1 MPFPQPQSKDAV
13 THFGCIDAMRGVAA
27 ICVAIFHYT
36 RFYMPRADV
45 PVIPVQLADV
55 PYSTLLWPIYAHGED
70 AVRLFWVIS
79 GFVFAH
85 VYWQRNTPAREFA
98 VARFARLYPL
108 HFVTLIFVAVL
119 QFISMKTSG
128 HWQIV
133 ENNDLRHFVLQ
144 LFLMD
149 SSLSLS
155 NGNSFNAPIWSV
167 SAEVFV
173 YVLFF
178 ATLPLTKRSP
188 MAASVLLAA
197 ACFMV
202 LNIRPAGFI
211 ISNLVFT
218 CGVFFFA
225 GSTCYAIYRSLQASA
240 PKLIAVIAVFGA
252 VACVG
257 AVTSNTNLLLLALTC
272 AIVLAL
278 ATLERVARGG
288 GAVLRFL
295 GDISYSLYL
304 VHIPLQILVLVIA
317 DIAFGATRGFAA
329 SPVTL
334 PIYLAGSIWVAYLA
348 NVHLEKPVGAWLRQ
362 RLKAKP

>member
-1 MPFPQPQSKDAV
+1 MSSDQPSPLQ
-13 THFGCIDAMRGVAA
+13 TQHFCCIDAMRGVAA

-36 RFYMPRADV
+36 RFYMPRADLA
-45 PVIPVQLADV
+45 VIPVQLADV
-55 PYSTLLWPIYAHGED
+55 PYSSLLWPIYAHGED

-85 VYWQRNTPAREFA
+85 VYWQRSTPAREFA

-167 SAEVFV
+167 SAEVFI

-188 MAASVLLAA
+188 LTASVLLAA
-197 ACFMV
+197 VCFTV
-202 LNIRPAGFI
+202 LNARPTGFI

-225 GSTCYAIYRSLQASA
+225 GSACYAIYRNFQAST
-240 PKLIAVIAVFGA
+240 LRLLSVIAALCAAAWVSA
-252 VACVG
+252 VSG
-257 AVTSNTNLLLLALTC
+257 NINLLLLALTC
-272 AIVLAL
+272 AIVMAL
-278 ATLERVARGG
+278 ATLERVAKGG
-288 GAVLRFL
+288 GTMLRFL

-304 VHIPLQILVLVIA
+304 VHIPLQILVLVIV
-317 DIAFGATRGFAA
+317 DIAFGGTRSFAA
-329 SPVTL
+329 YPVTL
-334 PIYLAGSIWVAYLA
+334 PIYLAVSIWVAYLA
-348 NVHLEKPVGAWLRQ
+348 NVYFEKPAGAWLRK
-362 RLKAKP
+362 RFNKI

>member
-1 MPFPQPQSKDAV
+1 
-13 THFGCIDAMRGVAA
+13 MRGVAA
-27 ICVAIFHYT
+27 IFVAVFHYT
-36 RFYMPRADV
+36 RFYMPRADI
-45 PVIPVQLADV
+45 PVIPVQITDV
-55 PYSTLLWPIYAHGED
+55 PYAAFLWPVYAYGED

-119 QFISMKTSG
+119 QIISLKTSG
-128 HWQIV
+128 YWQIV
-133 ENNDLRHFVLQ
+133 ANNDLKHFILQ

-155 NGNSFNAPIWSV
+155 DGNSFNAPIWSV

-188 MAASVLLAA
+188 LAVSVLLAA
-197 ACFMV
+197 LSFAV
-202 LNIRPAGFI
+202 LNSRPDGFI
-211 ISNLVFT
+211 ISKLVFT
-218 CGVFFFA
+218 CGVFFFS
-225 GSTCYAIYRSLQASA
+225 GSACYAIYRSFQNSS
-240 PKLIAVIAVFGA
+240 PKLLAVIT
-252 VACVG
+252 ACVAAAWVG
-257 AVTSNTNLLLLALTC
+257 VLMDNTNLLLLALTC

-288 GAVLRFL
+288 GALLRFL

-304 VHIPLQILVLVIA
+304 VHIPLQILVLVIV
-317 DIAFGATRGFAA
+317 DIFFDGARGFADHPA
-329 SPVTL
+329 VL
-334 PIYLAGSIWVAYLA
+334 PIYLAGSIWLAYLA
-348 NVHLEKPVGAWLRQ
+348 NVYFEKPAGAWLRK
-362 RLKAKP
+362 RLN